1 MSREPSDMGSN
12 LMRNGVEDDP
22 VIGEPMD
29 VDARPS
35 DKSVNGDK
43 MKIVHNSPGPISE
56 EPRDDTPSTYD
67 SNFPTD
73 GGKRHSPARQKSM
86 ETSEESIRLSLAR
99 RVTFAE
105 TAASQTITSPPPP
118 ASRRLSLPNFDQRE
132 PLRNDDKSP
141 FHPASHIISLP
152 PPILGSFTKRPRES
166 TSTII
171 EGTPKRPRP
180 SENLPNTHVAPEPT
194 PGQIF
199 KTSISRPAT
208 VILTSTYGEWSNYF
222 VCLGGDGDL
231 SLLDNRTHEAVKPAL
246 VRIWARDYT
255 ASSAING
262 AWIGPGKLALV
273 HKEASRNRGDTQVTV
288 VEYSDLEMSR
298 KPRFMHLHQVPR
310 VRKITSIA
318 SLSAIGRKSRFVTGG
333 RGPEVHDC

>member
-1 MSREPSDMGSN
+1 
-12 LMRNGVEDDP
+12 
-22 VIGEPMD
+22 
-29 VDARPS
+29 
-35 DKSVNGDK
+35 
-43 MKIVHNSPGPISE
+43 
-56 EPRDDTPSTYD
+56 
-67 SNFPTD
+67 
-73 GGKRHSPARQKSM
+73 
-86 ETSEESIRLSLAR
+86 
-99 RVTFAE
+99 
-105 TAASQTITSPPPP
+105 
-118 ASRRLSLPNFDQRE
+118 
-132 PLRNDDKSP
+132 
-141 FHPASHIISLP
+141 
-152 PPILGSFTKRPRES
+152 
-166 TSTII
+166 
-171 EGTPKRPRP
+171 
-180 SENLPNTHVAPEPT
+180 
-194 PGQIF
+194 
-199 KTSISRPAT
+199 

-333 RGPEVHDC
+333 RGPEVYDC